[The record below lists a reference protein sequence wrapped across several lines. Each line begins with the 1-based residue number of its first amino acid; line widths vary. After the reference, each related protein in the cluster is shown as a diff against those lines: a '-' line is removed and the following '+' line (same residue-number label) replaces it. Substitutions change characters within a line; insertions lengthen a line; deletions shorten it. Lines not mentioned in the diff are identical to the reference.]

1 MLYVTEEMRKK
12 VGTSIYKQSAK
23 RLGKFVY
30 YIEHLDSTNCTT
42 MIAVMLSVCLFVLFL
57 FLFFCFAVNMHLSAC
72 LLTSPFLSLLIV
84 FSK

>member
-1 MLYVTEEMRKK
+1 M
-12 VGTSIYKQSAK
+12 
-23 RLGKFVY
+23 GKFVQ

-42 MIAVMLSVCLFVLFL
+42 VIAVMLSVFFVCLFVFV
-57 FLFFCFAVNMHLSAC
+57 LFFCFAVNMHLSAC